1 MDEMVEDAR
10 IRLGIDR
17 LPAQVKCVKKLNSR
31 DQTPEAI
38 EKGILRAKHEL
49 PVFRDGTVRYDM
61 ETCRPPIS
69 RRERLACRG
78 RPCTGW
84 ATPMTTEVRR

>member
-17 LPAQVKCVKKLNSR
+17 LPAQVKCTKKLNSR

-38 EKGILRAKHEL
+38 DKGILRATRTPRL
-49 PVFRDGTVRYDM
+49 P
-61 ETCRPPIS
+61 
-69 RRERLACRG
+69 
-78 RPCTGW
+78 
-84 ATPMTTEVRR
+84 